1 MSQNKKT
8 FSVSFSIITGAVS
21 SIFGKIQGSFETLI
35 VIMIINYV
43 IAQFANYI
51 ISHTHKDITINVIS
65 QKGIIGLMK
74 KVIIILIILGVK
86 KIDTSLL
93 NSRMLED
100 CMINA
105 YIVNE
110 VLGIVEF
117 SKLLEIPV
125 PSPINKMI
133 EILKK
138 HTDYNIKN

>member
-1 MSQNKKT
+1 
-8 FSVSFSIITGAVS
+8 
-21 SIFGKIQGSFETLI
+21 
-35 VIMIINYV
+35 
-43 IAQFANYI
+43 
-51 ISHTHKDITINVIS
+51 
-65 QKGIIGLMK
+65 MK
-74 KVIIILIILGVK
+74 KVIIILIIFGVK

-138 HTDYNIKN
+138 HTDYNIKK